1 MEFELFQTLD
11 TRYEIDKT
19 ESQGPVK
26 CTKESNAWMG
36 FGYYFWEDDIDLAHG
51 WGDRHYNGVD
61 YCICKTTILYNEN
74 KCLDLVHVPA
84 HKKKFREICSEIK
97 EKNGYKKYEDIL
109 IAEVF
114 DYLNKF
120 NQPWMKN
127 FEAVRVYGEKSFKN
141 FIKQIRFD
149 ITKTRDQ
156 ARLTLNPEIQ
166 WCLFNKNSMNRVG
179 FDLVYPGES
188 DYICKDKSSS
198 GFY

>member
-19 ESQGPVK
+19 EDQGPVK
-26 CTKESNAWMG
+26 CSNEKNAWLG
-36 FGYYFWEDDIDLAHG
+36 FGYYFWEDEDLAHG
-51 WGDRHYNGVD
+51 WGHRHYNGVE
-61 YCICKTTILYNEN
+61 YCVCKTTIQYSEK

-84 HKKKFREICSEIK
+84 HKKKFREICDVIKSE
-97 EKNGYKKYEDIL
+97 NNFKKDDDIL

-127 FEAVRVYGEKSFKN
+127 FEALRVYGEKSFRN
-141 FIKQIRFD
+141 FTRQIKFD
-149 ITKTRDQ
+149 SVPPRDQ

-166 WCLFNKNSMNRVG
+166 WCLLKKTSMNRTG
-179 FDLVYPGES
+179 FEVVYPDEN
-188 DYICKDKSSS
+188 DYICIDKSRS